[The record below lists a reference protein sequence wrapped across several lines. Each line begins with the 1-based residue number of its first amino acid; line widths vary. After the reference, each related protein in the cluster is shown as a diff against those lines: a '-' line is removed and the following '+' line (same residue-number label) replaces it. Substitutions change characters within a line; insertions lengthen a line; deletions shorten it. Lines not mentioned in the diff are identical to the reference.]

1 MKLHVYSSPRKTAH
15 AVCRKLME
23 KMKEKEGTFHLA
35 IPGGNTPIPFYNAL
49 AGKYRKDIPWER
61 VCLYWVDE
69 ICVPPTHPAS
79 NYGLVKRL
87 LLDRIPLSA
96 SQIFRI
102 RGEADP
108 EEEACRY
115 SQLVKDQL
123 PSKDG
128 IPVFDMVIVGVG
140 NDGHTSSVFPG
151 EEPVLHCQENYAVAF
166 QPETGQKR
174 IALTGNPTLHARDIS
189 LYITGAEKAPIV
201 KEILIDS
208 NLVDDYAAKF
218 ILQEDNAHLDLF
230 LDRSALS
237 LTKDWQI
244 STLID
249 ADYPEHIPKSLYD
262 ASGNIQ

>member
-1 MKLHVYSSPRKTAH
+1 MKLHVYSSSRKTAH
-15 AVCRKLME
+15 ALCRKLIE
-23 KMKEKEGTFHLA
+23 KMKEKEGAFHLA

-49 AGKYRKDIPWER
+49 AGKYKKDIQWER
-61 VCLYWVDE
+61 IRLYWVDE
-69 ICVPPTHPAS
+69 ICVPPTDPAS

-87 LLDRIPLSA
+87 LLDHVPLPV

-102 RGEADP
+102 HGEADP

-115 SQLVKDQL
+115 SRLVKDQL
-123 PSKDG
+123 PSKEG

-140 NDGHTSSVFPG
+140 NDGHTSAIFSG
-151 EEPVLHCQENYAVAF
+151 EESLFHCQENYAVAF
-166 QPETGQKR
+166 QPESGQKR
-174 IALTGNPTLHARDIS
+174 IALTGNPTLHAHDIS
-189 LYITGAEKAPIV
+189 IYITGVEKAPIV
-201 KEILIDS
+201 KKILIDS

-218 ILQEDNAHLDLF
+218 ILQEDARLELF

-249 ADYPEHIPKSLYD
+249 ADYPEHTPKSLYD